1 MKKIK
6 EMFQSPQS
14 RYGTYSMVITAVVIA
29 IVIVINIIAGQLP
42 DSMKSVD
49 LSGNSLYEITKTS
62 KKLLKN
68 LDKEV
73 QIHVLAEKSS
83 TDERIQTFIE
93 KYAALSNKVKVDWVD
108 PVLHPSAVTEYE
120 AQENS
125 VVVECKDT
133 EKKMVIPF
141 TDIIV
146 YDEMSYYTTGSM
158 TESEFDAEGQ
168 LTSAINYVTSDAS
181 KTIYRTTGHGESTF
195 STTITDLMGKSNFT
209 ISELN
214 LMMNNKIPDD
224 CDLLVL
230 YAPTSDLTADEKTL
244 ITDYLTNGGKVLF
257 IMGDTQNETPNLDA
271 LMKTYGME
279 KVDGYIADTTRCYQG
294 NPYYIFPEIT
304 ASGEMADGL
313 SSKMVL
319 LINALGFNT
328 ADPERDTITVDS
340 FMTTSSNGYA
350 VTEDKETQGTYTLG
364 AVATEDESRFTV
376 ISAATMIDA
385 NVTDSF
391 STLENTTLFMNAVTS
406 NFDDV
411 DNLSIEAKSLE
422 TTFNT
427 MQHTGL
433 LGLAA
438 IIGVPVLIVI
448 FGFVRWLKRRKA

>member
-6 EMFQSPQS
+6 EMFKSPQS
-14 RYGTYSMVITAVVIA
+14 RYGTYSMIITAVVIA
-29 IVIVINIIAGQLP
+29 IVVLVNMIAGQLP
-42 DSMKSVD
+42 DSVKSID

-62 KKLLKN
+62 KELLKD

-73 QIHVLAEKSS
+73 QFHVLAEKSS
-83 TDERIQTFIE
+83 TDERIQTFVE
-93 KYAALSNKVKVDWVD
+93 KYATLSKKVKVDWVD
-108 PVLHPSAVTEYE
+108 PVLHPAAVTEYE

-125 VVVECKDT
+125 IVVECPDT
-133 EKKMVIPF
+133 ERKTVIPF

-146 YDEMSYYTTGSM
+146 YDQMSYYTTGM
-158 TESEFDAEGQ
+158 MQEKEFDGEGQ
-168 LTSAINYVTSDAS
+168 LTSAINYVTNDAL
-181 KTIYRTTGHGESTF
+181 KTIYRTTGHGEETF
-195 STTITDLMGKSNFT
+195 STTITDLIEKANFT

-214 LMMNNKIPDD
+214 LMMDNKIPED
-224 CDLLVL
+224 CNLLVL
-230 YAPTSDLTADEKTL
+230 YAPTSDLTADEKTV
-244 ITDYLTNGGKVLF
+244 ITDYLSNGGKVLF
-257 IMGDTQNETPNLDA
+257 LVGDTKKETPNLDA

-304 ASGEMADGL
+304 ASGEMAENL
-313 SSKMVL
+313 SSEMVL
-319 LINALGFNT
+319 LVQALGFQVGE
-328 ADPERDTITVDS
+328 PERDTITVES
-340 FMTTSSNGYA
+340 FMQTSEDGYA
-350 VTEDKETQGTYTLG
+350 VTEETEEQGTYALG

-376 ISAATMIDA
+376 ISAASMIDA

-411 DNLSIEAKSLE
+411 ENLSIEPKSLE

-427 MQHTGL
+427 MKHTGL

-438 IIGVPVLIVI
+438 VIGVPVVIVI
-448 FGFVRWLKRRKA
+448 IGFAAWMRRRKA

>member
-1 MKKIK
+1 
-6 EMFQSPQS
+6 
-14 RYGTYSMVITAVVIA
+14 
-29 IVIVINIIAGQLP
+29 
-42 DSMKSVD
+42 
-49 LSGNSLYEITKTS
+49 
-62 KKLLKN
+62 
-68 LDKEV
+68 
-73 QIHVLAEKSS
+73 
-83 TDERIQTFIE
+83 
-93 KYAALSNKVKVDWVD
+93 
-108 PVLHPSAVTEYE
+108 
-120 AQENS
+120 
-125 VVVECKDT
+125 
-133 EKKMVIPF
+133 
-141 TDIIV
+141 
-146 YDEMSYYTTGSM
+146 
-158 TESEFDAEGQ
+158 
-168 LTSAINYVTSDAS
+168 
-181 KTIYRTTGHGESTF
+181 
-195 STTITDLMGKSNFT
+195 
-209 ISELN
+209 
-214 LMMNNKIPDD
+214 MMNNKIPDD

-279 KVDGYIADTTRCYQG
+279 KVDGYIADTTRSYQG

-328 ADPERDTITVDS
+328 VDPERDTITVDS
-340 FMTTSSNGYA
+340 FMTTSSDGYA

-385 NVTDSF
+385 NVTDAF